1 MGDGPGTVDPLKD
14 INAAEK
20 RIDIGV
26 STLAKESMLY
36 DGSDWEEN
44 HEQRALEVKR
54 RRDDGLSA
62 SPTARPEN
70 EPAVNPDLPERT

>member
-1 MGDGPGTVDPLKD
+1 VGDGPGTVDPLKD
-14 INAAEK
+14 INAAK
-20 RIDIGV
+20 ARVDLGV

-54 RRDDGLSA
+54 RMEDGLSA
-62 SPTARPEN
+62 MPASQPEDQL
-70 EPAVNPDLPERT
+70 PQNPDLPERT